1 MARYRLVAID
11 LDGTLLNK
19 DWEISPRAREVIRA
33 VRAQGVHV
41 TLATGRM
48 YASTVRYA
56 RELELDLPLITYHGA
71 LVKTSREGQVI
82 YERLLPREYAKEIV
96 SLVKELHYP
105 INLYFNHDGDRLYVD
120 RVSAATRRYARQ
132 SSVPFYEV
140 PDLLAL
146 LDRDPIKVVVIN
158 DEEILDALAAEGRRR
173 WGDVVYITKSEP
185 TYLEFLHPEA
195 TKGKGLAAVARY
207 LGVPR
212 EEVMAIGDSYND
224 LEMFKYAG
232 LAVAMGNAR
241 EEIKAAADYVTA
253 SNEEDGVAQVLE
265 RFILRQG

>member
-1 MARYRLVAID
+1 MAGYRLVAID

-19 DWEISPRAREVIRA
+19 DWEISPRAREVIRE
-33 VRAQGVHV
+33 VRARGVHV

-48 YASTVRYA
+48 FASTLRYA

-71 LVKTSREGQVI
+71 LVKTSGEGRVI
-82 YERLLPREYAKEIV
+82 YQRLLPREYAREIIA
-96 SLVKELHYP
+96 LAKELRYP
-105 INLYFNHDGDRLYVD
+105 VNLYFNHTGDRLYVD
-120 RVSAATRRYARQ
+120 HVSAATRRYARQ

-146 LDRDPIKVVVIN
+146 LNDEDPLKVVVIN
-158 DEEILDALAAEGRRR
+158 DEEALDALAAEGRRR
-173 WGDVVYITKSEP
+173 WGEVVYITKSEP

-195 TKGKGLAAVARY
+195 TKGRGLAAVAGY

-241 EEIKAAADYVTA
+241 AEIKAAADYVTA
-253 SNEEDGVAQVLE
+253 TNEEDGVAQVLE
-265 RFILRQG
+265 KFILG